1 MDEARPA
8 RVRTGAAR
16 RATCSSPTVPACGA
30 CLCNVRADSFGDLG
44 CSRVDARVR
53 SPDGVQLKVIRDF
66 LRSSKG
72 KKFKTVWIDAQ
83 CMPQDQPRGTRT
95 AADTAAFKTMLAQI
109 NSLFL
114 GTSVLILLDLS
125 YVSRFCECRPAC
137 DCNPPL
143 TPFGRGAAAHRAPL
157 ARCNRPSPR
166 TTSARR
172 RGAPVRSQGPS
183 SRRG

>member
-16 RATCSSPTVPACGA
+16 HATCSSPTVPACGA
-30 CLCNVRADSFGDLG
+30 CLCNVRADCVGDLE

-66 LRSSKG
+66 LRSAKG

-125 YVSRFCECRPAC
+125 YVSRFCECRPAS
-137 DCNPPL
+137 DCNPPR
-143 TPFGRGAAAHRAPL
+143 TPLGRGAAAHRAPL